1 MRPSTRRVPLRP
13 ESRRRRRCAA
23 LLAVALAATLAVPP
37 SAAARAAQGRTEPG
51 DAAPTA
57 RALPADVDGA
67 LARARVPRD
76 AIVVWVAEVEAE
88 RPRFAWQA
96 EKPANPASLF
106 KLVTTYAGLDLL
118 GPGYV
123 WTTPVWL
130 RGPIENGVLQGDV
143 VVKGSGDPKLVLER
157 IWLLMRRLQQAG
169 VREIRGDIVVDR
181 SAFPAAEAN
190 PGDFDGEP
198 LRPYNASA
206 DALLLN
212 YRAVVLTFTP
222 DAGRGIATVAT
233 DPPLAGV
240 RADTTVP
247 LAAGACDDWRGALQ
261 GEFAD
266 PARIAFRGAF
276 PAACGEKTWPI
287 AYADPKRYLER
298 ALLGMWL
305 EVGGRLGGTVRDG
318 AAPTTPPSFELRSPP
333 LPDVVRDINK
343 LSNNVMAQQLFLT
356 LGATQRG
363 IGTAEAA
370 RDVVSRFLRG
380 KVGAAAATGSVV
392 VNGSG
397 LSRESRLSALA
408 LGRLLQ
414 SAWASPVMS
423 ELMSSLP
430 VAGVDGTL
438 RRAKASPGRAHLK
451 TGSLRD
457 VAGIAGYVLGDSGRR
472 WVVVAIVNH
481 ANAGGARPAFDALV
495 DWVADDSAVANRP

>member
-1 MRPSTRRVPLRP
+1 MRPSPRHPLRP
-13 ESRRRRRCAA
+13 IPRPDARRIRLCAA
-23 LLAVALAATLAVPP
+23 LLGVALAALL
-37 SAAARAAQGRTEPG
+37 
-51 DAAPTA
+51 AAPPALAA
-57 RALPADVDGA
+57 RALPADVDTA
-67 LARARVPRD
+67 LARARVPRE
-76 AIVVWVAEVEAE
+76 AMVVWVAEVEAA
-88 RPRFAWQA
+88 RPRLAWQP

-118 GPGYV
+118 GPGYA

-169 VREIRGDIVVDR
+169 IREIRGDIVVDR
-181 SAFPAAEAN
+181 SAFPGADAN

-198 LRPYNASA
+198 LRPYNAGA

-222 DAGRGIATVAT
+222 DAGRGIATVAA

-240 RADTTVP
+240 RADATVP
-247 LAAGACDDWRGALQ
+247 LATGACDDWRAALQ

-266 PARIAFRGAF
+266 PARIAFRGVF
-276 PAACGEKTWPI
+276 PLACGEKTWAI
-287 AYADPKRYLER
+287 AYADPKHYLER
-298 ALLGMWL
+298 VLLGMWL
-305 EVGGRLGGTVRDG
+305 EVGGRLSGSVRDG

-333 LPDVVRDINK
+333 LPEVVRDINK

-363 IGTAEAA
+363 IGSPDAA
-370 RDVVSRFLRG
+370 RDVIATFLRT
-380 KVGAAAATGSVV
+380 KVGAAATGSVV

-397 LSRESRLSALA
+397 LSRDSRLSALA

-414 SAWASPVMS
+414 SAWASPVMP

-438 RRAKASPGRAHLK
+438 RRARGSPGRAHLK

-481 ANAGGARPAFDALV
+481 TNANAARPAFDALV
-495 DWVADDSAVANRP
+495 DWVADDEAVPAARP